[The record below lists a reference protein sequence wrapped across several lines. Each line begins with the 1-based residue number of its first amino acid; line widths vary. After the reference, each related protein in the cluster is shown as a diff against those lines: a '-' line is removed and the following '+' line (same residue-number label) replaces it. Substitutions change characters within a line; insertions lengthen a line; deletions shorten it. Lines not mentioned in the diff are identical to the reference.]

1 MKCDAMVV
9 LMLQPRTTIWFQRRD
24 VFSGRRTQGWQ
35 GRGTL
40 HLQVLSRIG
49 HPQRDW
55 DQDAGDQRQQRVHV
69 HHKYTHFIF
78 TNSRPRLL
86 DAVSAARRRYD
97 QNDHAVR
104 FLEKTVFSNDLS
116 YHSHSRSLHWLR
128 ITITDRIEYKL
139 LSLTH
144 KVLTTTHPP
153 YLHNLIST
161 RITIFIFI
169 SPKR

>member
-1 MKCDAMVV
+1 MKCDVMVV

-104 FLEKTVFSNDLS
+104 FLEKN
-116 YHSHSRSLHWLR
+116 SLFEW
-128 ITITDRIEYKL
+128 
-139 LSLTH
+139 S
-144 KVLTTTHPP
+144 
-153 YLHNLIST
+153 
-161 RITIFIFI
+161 FI
-169 SPKR
+169 SLPFSLSSLAQNHYHWPHRIQASITYPQSSHNYSSSILS